1 MVSHRASIKVLG
13 LGVSSEGMTGE
24 GFTSKLIWLL
34 ARNSTW
40 QVVGMGASVSC
51 HVDLTTGQMKTWQL
65 TSIKPA
71 GKRMGLQGCT
81 YNLM

>member
-40 QVVGMGASVSC
+40 QVVGTGASVS
-51 HVDLTTGQMKTWQL
+51 
-65 TSIKPA
+65 
-71 GKRMGLQGCT
+71 
-81 YNLM
+81 